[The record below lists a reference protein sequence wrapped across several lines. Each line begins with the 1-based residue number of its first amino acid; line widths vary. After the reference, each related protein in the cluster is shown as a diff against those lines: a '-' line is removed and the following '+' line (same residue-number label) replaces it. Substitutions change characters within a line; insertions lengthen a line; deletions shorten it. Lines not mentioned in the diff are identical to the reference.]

1 MVGSFQVAVNE
12 IDFCLALLLKECA
25 HLGQLLAN
33 QYLSLALQ
41 VVVPEIKT
49 TLFALL
55 ETEEDSVQEAL
66 RVNQARILFILGT
79 SFQGFPLGNDVIVI
93 LLVVFDI
100 FQFQSI

>member
-1 MVGSFQVAVNE
+1 MIYNYNSIKFDEEFSLVGNVQVAINE

-49 TLFALL
+49 GLFALW
-55 ETEEDSVQEAL
+55 ETEEDSV
-66 RVNQARILFILGT
+66 
-79 SFQGFPLGNDVIVI
+79 
-93 LLVVFDI
+93 
-100 FQFQSI
+100 